1 MDDRL
6 FNGLI
11 GADMRLLGKK
21 LGGLTLWHVFILH
34 AIESPIMGGVQKPV
48 TPHDLLVLKRVLQA
62 SKPDIPNLKPNLRD
76 VWHAIRMKRR
86 PFLDKQVQAV
96 KGWLDVELCAPKFME
111 KIGGKTVT
119 KGTTATRPRLPSIAV
134 TLAHN
139 LNCSINEAWDMR
151 YAEALWYEAIIAEQ
165 NGADI
170 SISYDIDFEPPPK
183 LTDEEELELARKSL
197 PPHLFEE
204 FRQSKKKK

>member
-11 GADMRLLGKK
+11 GADMRLLGKR

-76 VWHAIRMKRR
+76 VWHALRMRAAAISR
-86 PFLDKQVQAV
+86 QAS
-96 KGWLDVELCAPKFME
+96 AS
-111 KIGGKTVT
+111 
-119 KGTTATRPRLPSIAV
+119 RQRLA
-134 TLAHN
+134 
-139 LNCSINEAWDMR
+139 
-151 YAEALWYEAIIAEQ
+151 
-165 NGADI
+165 
-170 SISYDIDFEPPPK
+170 
-183 LTDEEELELARKSL
+183 
-197 PPHLFEE
+197 
-204 FRQSKKKK
+204 